1 MAHEHVTRS
10 PLCWPNGWKRTPS
23 HQRRRTTFTERQRQI
38 EMPAAVGR
46 LQGELD
52 RLGAHE
58 AILSTNMRLRLDGW
72 PLANQPTPSDPG
84 AAVYFT
90 LKKQPRCL
98 ACDSYN
104 TVAGNIAAL
113 AAHIDALRR
122 IDRYGVGTLD
132 QAFAGYTALPPS
144 ALEWW
149 LVLGVPRTATL
160 DDVERIFRE
169 KARAAH
175 PDAGGSHNDMA
186 MLTEA
191 REAARRELRQA
202 VGV

>member
-1 MAHEHVTRS
+1 MRVHHEHVTRS
-10 PLCWPNGWKRTPS
+10 PLCWPAGWKRTPPY
-23 HQRRRTTFTERQRQI
+23 QRRRTAFKERGRTV
-38 EMPAAVGR
+38 EMHGASVR

-52 RLGAHE
+52 RLGARD
-58 AILSTNMRLRLDGW
+58 AILSTNLRLRLDGW
-72 PLANQPTPSDPG
+72 PLSNQPTPTDTG
-84 AAVYFT
+84 AAVYFL
-90 LKKQPRCL
+90 LKNQPRCL
-98 ACDSYN
+98 ACDSYD

-144 ALEWW
+144 SVEWW
-149 LVLGVPRTATL
+149 LVLGLQRHASI
-160 DDVERIFRE
+160 DDVERAFRE

-175 PDAGGSHNDMA
+175 PDVGGSHQAMS

-191 REAARRELRQA
+191 RTAARAELGA
-202 VGV
+202 